1 MKTSHSQFD
10 TILQKILAFRDARAW
25 KKYHVPRNLATSIAI
40 EAAEILEL
48 FQWELEHDQPLS
60 DKKKTALAEEL
71 SDVML
76 YCFLLAHEADI
87 DLYNAIIQK
96 IDKNALKYPKEKTDP
111 WAKTAR

>member
-1 MKTSHSQFD
+1 MKHPQSQFD
-10 TILQKILAFRDARAW
+10 AITEKILAFRDARAW

-48 FQWELEHDQPLS
+48 FQWELEHDRPLS
-60 DKKKTALAEEL
+60 DEKKTALAEEL